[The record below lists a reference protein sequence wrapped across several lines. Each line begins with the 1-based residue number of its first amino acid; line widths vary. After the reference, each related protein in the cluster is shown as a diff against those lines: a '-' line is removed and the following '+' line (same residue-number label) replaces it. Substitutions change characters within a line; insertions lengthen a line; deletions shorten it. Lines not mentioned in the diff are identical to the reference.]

1 MRPSTGVVLP
11 RCKVPVQVIQ
21 VPDGGDSGTP
31 PRGGAGARTP
41 PPNPGRDKF
50 LVQAVRM
57 PNIEGDSA
65 ETAQEL
71 FSRAGGQHIQELKL
85 RVYPAVAGA
94 EASPAPS
101 GGGGGGGSKGAGA
114 AGGGTPS
121 RGGTGRGGA
130 ADGDARPAPGSPA
143 ALPKSSGGQ
152 VSTGKASGSGAA
164 PAGRVREGGGA
175 QQFAAKGG
183 SPATDG
189 FSLLHLLLAL
199 LVGFFAHHLW
209 AGAAGLQAAQAQG

>member
-11 RCKVPVQVIQ
+11 RCRVPVQVIQ

-31 PRGGAGARTP
+31 PRGGAAARTP

-71 FSRAGGQHIQELKL
+71 FSRAGGQQIQELKL

-94 EASPAPS
+94 DSPAPS
-101 GGGGGGGSKGAGA
+101 GGASGGGSKGAGA
-114 AGGGTPS
+114 TGGGTPS
-121 RGGTGRGGA
+121 RGGTGRGGGV
-130 ADGDARPAPGSPA
+130 DGDARPAPGSPT

-152 VSTGKASGSGAA
+152 VSMGMQVVPVGENCPDRFPLQMGVDWFRQSHVET
-164 PAGRVREGGGA
+164 
-175 QQFAAKGG
+175 FATK
-183 SPATDG
+183 
-189 FSLLHLLLAL
+189 LLPSVELI
-199 LVGFFAHHLW
+199 
-209 AGAAGLQAAQAQG
+209 